1 MLMALTPLLGAI
13 LATVGLVFAA
23 GALKATSFF
32 FNLLVP
38 LPIAV
43 LTLRQGIRPG
53 LIAVAVASLL
63 FAAISPAGGMFIYL
77 LQFSIASCL
86 LPALLRQGQRW
97 DKAIALSWGAMIISV
112 VIAMVW
118 ATAAQETSLSDM
130 VSEYISREMGQL
142 KELYSQ
148 SEELTAE
155 QKEQLLSILEGL
167 NSTLVRIWPAVVA
180 LLTGFL
186 LLIQVFLLWLL
197 PATKRLLQGP
207 DFVEWKVPDLMVWP
221 MITAGFCVFLTTST
235 IQTIAINLLI
245 ILIPLYYLQGLAIV
259 TYYFQQRGTSLW
271 LRAVSYLFLALFNP
285 LPLFVAGVGLFDL
298 WGNFRKKRVKPNSD

>member
-1 MLMALTPLLGAI
+1 MFMGLAPLLGAI
-13 LATVGLVFAA
+13 LATVGLVFAS

-43 LTLRQGIRPG
+43 LTLRQGIRSG
-53 LIAVAVASLL
+53 LIALAVASAL

-77 LQFSIASCL
+77 LQSSIASCL
-86 LPALLRQGQRW
+86 LPLLLRRGQRW
-97 DKAIALSWGAMIISV
+97 DKAIALSWGAMVISV
-112 VIAMVW
+112 AIVMTW
-118 ATAAQETSLSDM
+118 AAAAQGMSLSIM
-130 VSEYISREMGQL
+130 VSDYVTREIGQL

-148 SEELTAE
+148 SADLTAE
-155 QKEQLLSILEGL
+155 QKEQLLAVLEQL
-167 NSTLVRIWPAVVA
+167 RSTMIGIWPAVVA

-186 LLIQVFLLWLL
+186 LLMQVFLLWLL
-197 PATKRLLQGP
+197 PATKGLLPGP
-207 DFVEWKVPDLMVWP
+207 AFVDWKVPDLLVWP
-221 MITAGFCVFLTTST
+221 MIIAGFCAFLTTAT

-245 ILIPLYYLQGLAIV
+245 IIIPLYYLQGLAVV
-259 TYYFQQRGTSLW
+259 TYYFQQRGTSPW

-285 LPLFVAGVGLFDL
+285 LPFLVAGVGLFDL